1 LIAVPEGIHCSA
13 LPLGKDAADSLHGEF
28 PFWVGR
34 SLLETSR
41 NKKQRRKIA
50 VNLDTGEGDELVYMF
65 VYPSERVIDTL
76 NDDREFLPFERPDGS
91 LTIVAKKII
100 RRLSP
105 TEMGRQVDSRDPY
118 DLLGVSMTAS
128 DDEVREAYHRAVA
141 AVHPDRVHSLGLP
154 GDFLEMATRKAAQ
167 LNDAYRKIK
176 AVRKAENAGMQGEPA

>member
-1 LIAVPEGIHCSA
+1 M
-13 LPLGKDAADSLHGEF
+13 
-28 PFWVGR
+28 
-34 SLLETSR
+34 LETNR

-65 VYPSERVIDTL
+65 VYPTERVIDTL

-105 TEMGRQVDSRDPY
+105 MEAGRQVDSRDPY
-118 DLLGVSMTAS
+118 DLLGIPMTAS
-128 DDEVREAYHRAVA
+128 DGEVQEAYHRAVA

-154 GDFLEMATRKAAQ
+154 ADFLEMATRKAAQ

-176 AVRKAENAGMQGEPA
+176 AVRKAETADT

>member
-1 LIAVPEGIHCSA
+1 M
-13 LPLGKDAADSLHGEF
+13 
-28 PFWVGR
+28 
-34 SLLETSR
+34 LETNR

-65 VYPSERVIDTL
+65 VYPTERVIDTL

-105 TEMGRQVDSRDPY
+105 MEVGRRIDSRDPY
-118 DLLGVSMTAS
+118 DLLGIPITAS
-128 DDEVREAYHRAVA
+128 DGEVQEAYHRAVA

-154 GDFLEMATRKAAQ
+154 ADFLEMATRQAAQ

-176 AVRKAENAGMQGEPA
+176 AVRKAETADT

>member
-1 LIAVPEGIHCSA
+1 
-13 LPLGKDAADSLHGEF
+13 
-28 PFWVGR
+28 VGR
-34 SLLETSR
+34 SLFESNR

-65 VYPSERVIDTL
+65 VYPTERVIDTL

-91 LTIVAKKII
+91 LTIVAKKTI

-105 TEMGRQVDSRDPY
+105 MEVGRQVDSRDPY
-118 DLLGVSMTAS
+118 DLLGVTMTAS
-128 DDEVREAYHRAVA
+128 DGEVQEAYHRAVA

-154 GDFLEMATRKAAQ
+154 ADFLEMATRKAAQ

-176 AVRKAENAGMQGEPA
+176 AVRKAEAAGTQGEPV